1 MKGIKQFLL
10 EFFNFIVNL
19 VIMVAVFFIVDL
31 AVVDKIQDANT
42 VKVSFII
49 MAIFFFLC
57 LVLQN
62 VFFKSIFDFFCRNEI
77 TCDMKNPKIGIVCHN
92 IILNTILV
100 GTIVVSVVMVAYFI
114 ELIPYCLLL
123 LEIIPCFIKKYSKCL
138 SCYLF
143 KIETIKTLKKP
154 LENDGILL

>member
-19 VIMVAVFFIVDL
+19 VIMVAVFVIVDL